1 MDFELALRARLRAS
15 DAVRAIVDD
24 AVDWVERP
32 QAADGGGYPA
42 IVLQSDDDTRAR
54 TMMGVQGWRRP
65 EVRID
70 CMART
75 FAQKRALREAV
86 IATLQRS
93 AVFDGGR
100 FGRAQDV
107 RVRDLSEDTGTDFI
121 HRDQVVAY
129 LPYLLET

>member
-1 MDFELALRARLRAS
+1 MS
-15 DAVRAIVDD
+15 
-24 AVDWVERP
+24 
-32 QAADGGGYPA
+32 
-42 IVLQSDDDTRAR
+42 
-54 TMMGVQGWRRP
+54 GVQGWRRP

-75 FAQKRALREAV
+75 FPQKRSLREAV
-86 IATLQRS
+86 LATLQPS

-100 FGRAQDV
+100 FGRIQDV

-121 HRDQVVAY
+121 HRDQIVAY